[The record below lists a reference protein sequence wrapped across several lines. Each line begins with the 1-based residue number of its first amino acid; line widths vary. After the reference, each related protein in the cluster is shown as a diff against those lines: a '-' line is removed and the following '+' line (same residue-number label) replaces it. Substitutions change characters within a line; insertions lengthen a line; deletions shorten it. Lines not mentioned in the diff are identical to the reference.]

1 MLRNKRDCLMRKF
14 LIGLALAGLVEP
26 AAAQQAVPD
35 PVTVTAPAEL
45 SAIIARNRLV
55 IQKFYPR
62 SSLRRGEEGEVHF
75 RINVNR
81 DGRLDG
87 CQITKSSGYE
97 ALDTATCD
105 MLLKGA
111 TATPLIAADGWRTAG
126 IRDGIVPWVLP
137 DGVRRP
143 ATPPALTSTRNAA
156 GEKLICRRQ
165 TKTGSLYI
173 MEKICL
179 TTHDWKIQS
188 DLAQQET
195 QTMQTPKGSLPQC
208 CLR

>member
-1 MLRNKRDCLMRKF
+1 MRGF
-14 LIGLALAGLVEP
+14 LGFTVLAILVVP
-26 AAAQQAVPD
+26 ATAQQPMPD
-35 PVTVTAPAEL
+35 PVTVTAPAEP
-45 SAIIARNRLV
+45 SAIIERNKLV

-62 SSLRRGEEGEVHF
+62 SSLRRGEEGDVYF

-87 CQITKSSGYE
+87 CQIIKSSGYE

-111 TATPLIAADGWRTAG
+111 TATPLVAADGWRTAG
-126 IRDGIVPWVLP
+126 VRDGIVPWVLP

-143 ATPPALTSTRNAA
+143 ATPPPLTSTRNAA

-165 TKTGSLYI
+165 TKTNSLYI
-173 MEKICL
+173 MEKVCL
-179 TTHDWKIQS
+179 TAHDWKLQQ
-188 DLAQQET
+188 DYAQAET
-195 QTMQTPKGSLPQC
+195 QAMQSPKGPLGGQ
-208 CLR
+208 

>member
-1 MLRNKRDCLMRKF
+1 MRSF
-14 LIGLALAGLVEP
+14 LIGLIFVSVTGP
-26 AAAQQAVPD
+26 AIAQRPMPD
-35 PVTVTAPAEL
+35 PAIVTAPAEP
-45 SAIIARNRLV
+45 SAIIERNKLV

-62 SSLRRGEEGEVHF
+62 SSLRRGEEGDVYF

-87 CQITKSSGYE
+87 CQIIKSSGYE

-137 DGVRRP
+137 DGARRP
-143 ATPPALTSTRNAA
+143 ATPPPLTSTRNAA

-165 TKTGSLYI
+165 TKTGSNYI
-173 MEKICL
+173 MEKVCL
-179 TTHDWKIQS
+179 TSAD
-188 DLAQQET
+188 
-195 QTMQTPKGSLPQC
+195 
-208 CLR
+208 

>member
-1 MLRNKRDCLMRKF
+1 MRTF
-14 LIGLALAGLVEP
+14 LAVVIV
-26 AAAQQAVPD
+26 AAVNVPVSAQQAVPD
-35 PVTVTAPAEL
+35 PVTVTAPAEP
-45 SAIIARNRLV
+45 SAIIARNKLV
-55 IQKFYPR
+55 IQKFYPKT
-62 SSLRRGEEGEVHF
+62 SLRRGEEGEVHF

-143 ATPPALTSTRNAA
+143 ATPPPLTSTRNAA

-165 TKTGSLYI
+165 TKTNSLYI

-179 TTHDWKIQS
+179 TAHDWKLQQ
-188 DLAQQET
+188 DYAQAET
-195 QTMQTPKGSLPQC
+195 QAMQSPKGPPGQ
-208 CLR
+208 

>member
-1 MLRNKRDCLMRKF
+1 L
-14 LIGLALAGLVEP
+14 LIALTF
-26 AAAQQAVPD
+26 AAAAGPAIAQQPVPD
-35 PVTVTAPAEL
+35 PVMVTAPAEP
-45 SAIIARNRLV
+45 SAIIERNKLV

-62 SSLRRGEEGEVHF
+62 SSLRRGEEGEVYF

-87 CQITKSSGYE
+87 CQIIKSSGYE
-97 ALDTATCD
+97 ALDIATCD

-137 DGVRRP
+137 DGARRP
-143 ATPPALTSTRNAA
+143 ATPPPLTSTRNAA

-165 TKTGSLYI
+165 TKTNSLYI
-173 MEKICL
+173 MEKVCL
-179 TTHDWKIQS
+179 TAHDWKLQQ
-188 DLAQQET
+188 DYAQAET
-195 QTMQTPKGSLPQC
+195 QAMQAPKGPLN
-208 CLR
+208 

>member
-1 MLRNKRDCLMRKF
+1 MRGYVTVF
-14 LIGLALAGLVEP
+14 ILA
-26 AAAQQAVPD
+26 AAPMSLSAQQAVPN
-35 PVTVTAPAEL
+35 PVTGIAPLEP

-55 IQKFYPR
+55 VQKFYPK
-62 SSLRRGEEGEVHF
+62 SSLRRGEEGEVYF

-87 CQITKSSGYE
+87 CQVIKSSGYQ

-105 MLLKGA
+105 LLLKGA
-111 TATPLIAADGWRTAG
+111 TTTPLIAADGWRTTG

-137 DGVRRP
+137 EGARRP
-143 ATPPALTSTRNAA
+143 ATPPPLTSTRNAA

-165 TKTGSLYI
+165 TKTGSTYV

-179 TTHDWKIQS
+179 TAHDWQMQEGYAQS
-188 DLAQQET
+188 ET
-195 QTMQTPKGSLPQC
+195 QAMQAPRGSLPQC
-208 CLR
+208 CRR

>member
-1 MLRNKRDCLMRKF
+1 MRDL
-14 LIGLALAGLVEP
+14 LIALTF
-26 AAAQQAVPD
+26 AAAAGPAIAQQPVPD
-35 PVTVTAPAEL
+35 PVMVTAPAEP
-45 SAIIARNRLV
+45 SAIIERNKLV
-55 IQKFYPR
+55 IQKFYPK
-62 SSLRRGEEGEVHF
+62 SSLRRGEEGEVYF

-87 CQITKSSGYE
+87 CQIIKSSGYE

-126 IRDGIVPWVLP
+126 VRDGIVPWVLP
-137 DGVRRP
+137 DGTKRP
-143 ATPPALTSTRNAA
+143 ATPPPLTSTRNAA

-173 MEKICL
+173 MEKVCL
-179 TTHDWKIQS
+179 TARDWKQQQ
-188 DLAQQET
+188 DYAQAET
-195 QTMQTPKGSLPQC
+195 QAMQAPKGQPGQ
-208 CLR
+208 